1 MISLLAKWFIK
12 KRDKTD
18 DPSVRE
24 AYGVLCGAAG
34 ILLNLLLFG
43 GKLVAGALSGS
54 IAITSDAF
62 NNLSDAGSSV
72 ITLLGFRMAGQ
83 KPDVKHPFGHGRIE
97 YLSGLMVSILILL
110 MGIELL
116 KSAVGK
122 IAAPEAVVFSPLTFA
137 ILGASVLVKL
147 YMVFY
152 NRKYAKLLHSDA
164 MQATAID
171 SLSDSVATTVVMI
184 SMLIGHFTGLKIDGW
199 CGLLVSLF
207 ILYSGFDSAKTTI
220 SPLLG
225 QPPSEEFVR
234 EIEACVC
241 AHQEIIGMH
250 DLIVHDYGPG
260 RRMVSLHAEVPAE
273 ADLELMHDAVDNIE
287 QELRSRLS
295 CHAVIHMDPIHTE
308 DEATNRLKKEVAGR
322 LGRIGEDTTL
332 HDFRCVV
339 GPTHKNLIF
348 DVVVPYKNPKSDAE
362 IRACVD
368 EIVAE
373 VSPDC
378 RAVIEIDRPY
388 VTYTK

>member
-1 MISLLAKWFIK
+1 MISLLAKWLIRK
-12 KRDKTD
+12 HDGTD

-24 AYGVLCGAAG
+24 AYGVLCGATG
-34 ILLNLLLFG
+34 LLLNLLLFG
-43 GKLVAGALSGS
+43 GKLAAGALSGS

-97 YLSGLMVSILILL
+97 YLSGLMVSVLILL

-116 KSAVGK
+116 KSAVKK
-122 IAAPEAVVFSPLTFA
+122 IAVPEDVVFSPLTFA

-147 YMVFY
+147 YMVSY

-164 MQATAID
+164 MRATALD
-171 SLSDSVATTVVMI
+171 SLSDGIATFVVML
-184 SMLIGHFTGLKIDGW
+184 SMLIGHFTGLRIDGW

-207 ILYSGFDSAKTTI
+207 ILYSGFDSARTTI
-220 SPLLG
+220 APLLG
-225 QPPSEEFVR
+225 QPPSKEFVR

-241 AHQEIIGMH
+241 AHKEIIGMH

-273 ADLELMHDAVDNIE
+273 ADLEVMHDAVDNIE
-287 QELRSRLS
+287 QELRDRLS

-308 DEATNRLKKEVAGR
+308 DEETNRLKQEVVDR
-322 LGRIGEDTTL
+322 LGRVGEGTTL
-332 HDFRCVV
+332 HDFRRVV
-339 GPTHKNLIF
+339 GPTHTNLIF
-348 DVVVPYKNPKSDAE
+348 DVVVPYAIRKSDAE
-362 IRACVD
+362 IRTCIDA
-368 EIVAE
+368 IVAE
-373 VSPDC
+373 ISPDC
-378 RAVIEIDRPY
+378 RAVVEIDRPY
-388 VTYTK
+388 VSVN